1 VTILGKTIC
10 VDLDGVLTYETEG
23 HDYLNRTPN
32 MPMIHKIRHCYHDG
46 SRIILYSARLKRD
59 RKITIDWLTKNN
71 VPYHELILGKP
82 LADVYIDDKAKRPEE
97 VL

>member
-1 VTILGKTIC
+1 MVIC
-10 VDLDGVLTYETEG
+10 CDLDGTLTLETEG
-23 HDYLNRTPN
+23 HDYANRTPRI
-32 MPMIHKIRHCYHDG
+32 PVICRIRQLYHDG

-59 RKITIDWLTKNN
+59 RKVTINWLTKYN

-82 LADVYIDDKAKRPEE
+82 KADVYIDDRSRRPEE